1 MQKVFIDTSCY
12 LALFVG
18 SEKRHS
24 SVAKIFSKYI
34 RERYQ
39 FFTSYYV
46 LNELYTRLVYDFGK
60 IALRKVQIQM
70 EKAIKSHEIKI
81 LDVDEVMFNKSTET
95 MIKFA
100 EHKLSFVDASIYNL
114 VKDYKIDEVFT
125 LDSDFKK
132 AGLKTTSF

>member
-24 SVAKIFSKYI
+24 SVVKIFRKYV

-60 IALRKVQIQM
+60 IALKKVQNQM
-70 EKAIKSHEIKI
+70 SKAIKANEIKI
-81 LDVDEVMFNKSTET
+81 LDIDEVMFDKSTET

-100 EHKLSFVDASIYNL
+100 EHKLSFVDASIFNL

-132 AGLKTTSF
+132 VGLRVTSF

>member
-12 LALFVG
+12 LALFIG

-24 SVAKIFSKYI
+24 LVVKIFKKYI
-34 RERYQ
+34 QERYQ

-60 IALRKVQIQM
+60 TALKKVQIQM
-70 EKAIKSHEIKI
+70 NKAIKAHEIKI
-81 LDVDEVMFNKSTET
+81 LDIDEVMFDKSIET

-100 EHKLSFVDASIYNL
+100 EHKLSFVDASVCNL
-114 VKDYKIDEVFT
+114 VKDYKIDEIFT

-132 AGLKTTSF
+132 VGLKTTF